1 MKQFQLVSPQ
11 TLTLDVDPSGK
22 VVRDGSGSGKTSTSI
37 IGIGAMAGF
46 DMACDVVRS
55 NSRGEWKEF
64 EAGDRAIIECTGSR
78 KNNKAGMSDMV
89 EFRVYIE
96 RD

>member
-1 MKQFQLVSPQ
+1 MQPQ
-11 TLTLDVDPSGK
+11 ELSLDVDPSNK
-22 VVRDGSGSGKTSTSI
+22 VVREGTGSGKTRTTI
-37 IGIGAMAGF
+37 IGIGSMAGF

-55 NSRGEWKEF
+55 QSRGEWKDF
-64 EAGDRAIIECTGSR
+64 EPMDRVIVECTGSR